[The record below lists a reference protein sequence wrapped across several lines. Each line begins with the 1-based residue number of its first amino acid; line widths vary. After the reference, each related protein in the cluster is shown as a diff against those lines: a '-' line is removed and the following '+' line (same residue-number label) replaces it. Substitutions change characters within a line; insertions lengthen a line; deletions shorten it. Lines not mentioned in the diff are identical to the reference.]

1 MKKIYFKTLVLF
13 LIFFSSQVL
22 ACNIKFRNFGSS
34 PDNLKLNPPPLTI
47 PDPIGGFNVLTP
59 ISALCPQNKELFG
72 TMVSLFYINNELVE
86 IRLERYNK
94 NDRALM
100 ELAIARYGDF
110 KRSLGLDRNKWQG
123 SHSWQNSDEV
133 INYLATPILGG
144 NTEKL
149 NITSKKHL
157 NKISDYFSKKEQWK
171 K

>member
-13 LIFFSSQVL
+13 LIFFSNQVL

-34 PDNLKLNPPPLTI
+34 PENLKLNPPPLTI

-86 IRLERYNK
+86 IRLERYNQ

-100 ELAIARYGDF
+100 NLAIARYGDF
-110 KRSLGLDRNKWQG
+110 SRSLGLDKNKWQG

-133 INYLATPILGG
+133 INYLATPIFGG

-149 NITSKKHL
+149 NITSKKHI

>member
-1 MKKIYFKTLVLF
+1 MKYFYLKISIFILF
-13 LIFFSSQVL
+13 LSTEVF

-34 PDNLKLNPPPLTI
+34 PDNLKLSPPPLTI

-72 TMVSLFYINNELVE
+72 TMVSLFYIDNELVE
-86 IRLERYNK
+86 IRLERYNQ

-100 ELAIARYGDF
+100 EIAIARYGNF
-110 KRSLGLDRNKWQG
+110 KRSLGLDRNRWQG
-123 SHSWQNSDEV
+123 TYSWENSDEV

-144 NTEKL
+144 STEKL
-149 NITSKKHL
+149 NITSKRHL
-157 NKISDYFSKKEQWK
+157 NKISEYFSKKEQWK

>member
-1 MKKIYFKTLVLF
+1 
-13 LIFFSSQVL
+13 
-22 ACNIKFRNFGSS
+22 
-34 PDNLKLNPPPLTI
+34 
-47 PDPIGGFNVLTP
+47 
-59 ISALCPQNKELFG
+59 
-72 TMVSLFYINNELVE
+72 MVSLFYINNELVE

-100 ELAIARYGDF
+100 EIAIARYGDF

>member
-1 MKKIYFKTLVLF
+1 MKKIYFKILVLF

-94 NDRALM
+94 NDRALL
-100 ELAIARYGDF
+100 ELAIGRYGDF

>member
-1 MKKIYFKTLVLF
+1 MKKIIY
-13 LIFFSSQVL
+13 IFIFAIFCNNLL

-34 PDNLKLNPPPLTI
+34 PDNLKLSPPPRTI

-72 TMVSLFYINNELVE
+72 TMVSLFYIDNELVE
-86 IRLERYNK
+86 IRLERYNQ

-100 ELAIARYGDF
+100 EIAIARYGNF
-110 KRSLGLDRNKWQG
+110 KRSLGLDRNRWQG
-123 SHSWQNSDEV
+123 TYSWENSDEV

-144 NTEKL
+144 STEKL
-149 NITSKKHL
+149 NITSKRHL
-157 NKISDYFSKKEQWK
+157 NKISEYFSKKEQWK

>member
-1 MKKIYFKTLVLF
+1 MKFSTYIF
-13 LIFFSSQVL
+13 LLIIFCGNAL

-34 PDNLKLNPPPLTI
+34 PESVKLTPRPLI
-47 PDPIGGFNVLTP
+47 MNDPLGGLNILTP

-86 IRLERYNK
+86 IRLERYNQ

-100 ELAIARYGDF
+100 DLAIARYGDF
-110 KRSLGLDRNKWQG
+110 KRSLAFDRKNWQGFNKWE
-123 SHSWQNSDEV
+123 NSNEV
-133 INYLATPILGG
+133 INYLATPIQGG

-149 NITSKKHL
+149 SITSKQHV
-157 NKISDYFSKKEQWK
+157 NKISEYFSKKEQWK

>member
-1 MKKIYFKTLVLF
+1 MKYFYLKIFLF
-13 LIFFSSQVL
+13 ILFISTEAF

-34 PDNLKLNPPPLTI
+34 PDNLNLSPPPLTI
-47 PDPIGGFNVLTP
+47 PDPVGGFNVLTP

-72 TMVSLFYINNELVE
+72 TMVSLFYIDNELVE

-100 ELAIARYGDF
+100 EIAIARYGNF
-110 KRSLGLDRNKWQG
+110 KRSLGLDRNRWQG
-123 SHSWQNSDEV
+123 TYSWENSDEV
-133 INYLATPILGG
+133 VNYLATPILGG

-149 NITSKKHL
+149 NITSKRHL
-157 NKISDYFSKKEQWK
+157 NKISEYFSKKEQWK

>member
-1 MKKIYFKTLVLF
+1 MKYFYLKIFIFILF
-13 LIFFSSQVL
+13 LSTEVF

-34 PDNLKLNPPPLTI
+34 PDNLKLSPPPLTI

-72 TMVSLFYINNELVE
+72 TMVSLFYIDNELVE

-100 ELAIARYGDF
+100 EIAIARYGNF
-110 KRSLGLDRNKWQG
+110 KRSLGLDRNRWQG
-123 SHSWQNSDEV
+123 TYSWENSDEV

-144 NTEKL
+144 STEKL
-149 NITSKKHL
+149 NITSKRHL
-157 NKISDYFSKKEQWK
+157 NKISEYFSKKEQWK

>member
-1 MKKIYFKTLVLF
+1 MKYFYLKIFLF
-13 LIFFSSQVL
+13 ILFISMEAF

-34 PDNLKLNPPPLTI
+34 PDNLNLSPPPLTI

-72 TMVSLFYINNELVE
+72 TMVSLFYIDNELVE

-100 ELAIARYGDF
+100 EIAIARYGNF
-110 KRSLGLDRNKWQG
+110 KRSLGLDRNRWQG
-123 SHSWQNSDEV
+123 TYSWENSDEV

-144 NTEKL
+144 STEKL
-149 NITSKKHL
+149 NITSKRHL
-157 NKISDYFSKKEQWK
+157 NKISEYFSKKEQWK

>member
-1 MKKIYFKTLVLF
+1 MKKIIY
-13 LIFFSSQVL
+13 IFIFAIFCNNLL

-34 PDNLKLNPPPLTI
+34 PDNLKLSPPPLTFL
-47 PDPIGGFNVLTP
+47 DPIGGFNVLTP

-86 IRLERYNK
+86 IRLERYNQ

-100 ELAIARYGDF
+100 EIAIARYGNF
-110 KRSLGLDRNKWQG
+110 KRSLGLDRNRWQG
-123 SHSWQNSDEV
+123 TYSWENSDEV

-144 NTEKL
+144 GTEKL
-149 NITSKKHL
+149 NITSKRHL
-157 NKISDYFSKKEQWK
+157 NKISDHFSKREQWK

>member
-1 MKKIYFKTLVLF
+1 MKYFYLKIFLFILF
-13 LIFFSSQVL
+13 LPTEVF

-34 PDNLKLNPPPLTI
+34 PDNLKLSPPPLTI

-59 ISALCPQNKELFG
+59 ISALCPQSKELFG
-72 TMVSLFYINNELVE
+72 TMVSLFYIDNELVE

-100 ELAIARYGDF
+100 EIAITRYGNF
-110 KRSLGLDRNKWQG
+110 KRSLGLDRNRWQG
-123 SHSWQNSDEV
+123 TYSWENSDDV

-144 NTEKL
+144 STEKL
-149 NITSKKHL
+149 NITSKRHL
-157 NKISDYFSKKEQWK
+157 NKISEYFSKKEQWK

>member
-1 MKKIYFKTLVLF
+1 MKFLTYILL
-13 LIFFSSQVL
+13 LIFFCGNAL
-22 ACNIKFRNFGSS
+22 ACNIKFRNFGSN
-34 PDNLKLNPPPLTI
+34 PDAVKLNPPPLI
-47 PDPIGGFNVLTP
+47 LNDPLGGLNILTP

-100 ELAIARYGDF
+100 DLAIARYGDF
-110 KRSLGLDRNKWQG
+110 KRSLAFDRKNWQGFNKWE
-123 SHSWQNSDEV
+123 NSNEV
-133 INYLATPILGG
+133 INYLATPIQGG

-149 NITSKKHL
+149 SITSKQHV
-157 NKISDYFSKKEQWK
+157 NKISEYFSKKEQWK